1 MNIAII
7 EPQKKYY
14 EEISLLCKEKV
25 KKINL
30 SVNIEVFKSGNEFL
44 KKGKIKLYHCIFLEV
59 EMDGIDGISIK
70 EILEKEKNQV
80 AIIFVTSRKEIMAEA
95 FGRNVYGILEKPFF
109 KRKFEEI
116 FDKVIGDY
124 QQYLKKNKLTI
135 CCNKTG
141 FTEGEGVTLIND
153 IVFIKSEHIY
163 TYIYTKQ
170 GKYMKSFR
178 KTLKEWEQE
187 LTKEF
192 GFYRIHNSYIIHMK
206 YIKEVKV
213 REVIMEDGQ
222 KISISRGK
230 IKEFRQLYE
239 EYKNCESIY
248 T

>member
-1 MNIAII
+1 MKIAIVAQ
-7 EPQKKYY
+7 QKKNY
-14 EEISLLCKEKV
+14 EEIFLLCKEKV
-25 KKINL
+25 KKINIP
-30 SVNIEVFKSGNEFL
+30 VKIEVFKNENEFL
-44 KKGKIKLYHCIFLEV
+44 ENGKRKSYHCIFLEV
-59 EMDGIDGISIK
+59 EMEGIDGITIK
-70 EILEKEKNQV
+70 DILEKQKSQA
-80 AIIFVTSRKEIMAEA
+80 AIIFITHQAEIMTNA
-95 FGRNVYGILEKPFF
+95 FGRNVYGILNKPFC
-109 KRKFEEI
+109 KRKFEEV
-116 FDKVIGDY
+116 FDKVIDDY

-141 FTEGEGVTLIND
+141 FTEGERVTLIND

-192 GFYRIHNSYIIHMK
+192 GFYRIHNSYIIHME
-206 YIKEVKV
+206 YIKEVKA

-222 KISISRGK
+222 KISISRVK